1 MDNHTKLRVNPDVV
15 LREEFDDWAILFDPN
30 TGKAYGINPV
40 SVIIWRRLDGTRT
53 VDDLL
58 TELHK
63 HCDNVPDSASE
74 ELMAFLQQLV
84 DKGFAG
90 ANHGNG

>member
-1 MDNHTKLRVNPDVV
+1 MQNPKRLHVNPDVV

-40 SVIIWRRLDGTRT
+40 SVLIWKNLDGKHT

-58 TELHK
+58 AELREQ
-63 HCDNVPDSASE
+63 CNNIPDQARD
-74 ELMAFLQQLV
+74 ELEAFLDQLV
-84 DKGFAG
+84 EKGFAG
-90 ANHGNG
+90 TEFGSE